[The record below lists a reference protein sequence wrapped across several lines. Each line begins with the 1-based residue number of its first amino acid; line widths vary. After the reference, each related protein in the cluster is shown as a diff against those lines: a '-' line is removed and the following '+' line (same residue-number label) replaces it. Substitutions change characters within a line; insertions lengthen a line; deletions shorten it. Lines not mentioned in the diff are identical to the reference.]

1 MVYLSSK
8 KIDVLTN
15 KYFLMKIIGTGSA
28 HPKCCVTNAMLEQ
41 FLDTTDEWITER
53 TGIKERLVISSEKLE
68 DMAVAA
74 ANKALEDA
82 NLTAKDIDFIIC
94 SNVVNEYV
102 TPALSCII
110 QGKIGATCPT
120 LDINAACAGFIFA
133 MDMAEDK
140 IRCKKAKNILIVC
153 AEEPSRMVS
162 WQNRSTS
169 VLFGDGA
176 GAAVVTE
183 GDELKAISLT
193 TSSLTDVLYYQRKLE
208 PTPYIDKEEN
218 FEPLVM
224 NGREVF
230 KYAVKNSCRDI
241 RKLLNE
247 TGLQAEDIKYY
258 VLHQANL
265 RIIDSIRR
273 FLNVDEERIPHN
285 IERYGNISS
294 AALPALLDELNRA
307 GKLQKGDKLVFSAF
321 GAGFTTGACVIEWAK

>member
-1 MVYLSSK
+1 
-8 KIDVLTN
+8 
-15 KYFLMKIIGTGSA
+15 MKIIGTGSA
-28 HPKCCVTNAMLEQ
+28 HPQCCVTNTMLEQ
-41 FLDTTDEWITER
+41 FLETTDEWITER

-68 DMAVAA
+68 DMAVIA

-82 NLTAKDIDFIIC
+82 NLTAADIDFIIC

-162 WQNRSTS
+162 WQNRSTC

-183 GDELKAISLT
+183 GDELKAIRLT
-193 TSSLTDVLYYQRKLE
+193 TSSLTDVLYYQRSLE
-208 PTPYIDKEEN
+208 PTPYISKEEN
-218 FEPLVM
+218 YEPLVM
-224 NGREVF
+224 RGREVF
-230 KYAVKNSCRDI
+230 KHAVTSSCRDI
-241 RKLLNE
+241 RKLLNQ
-247 TGLQAEDIKYY
+247 TGLEPEDIKYY
-258 VLHQANL
+258 VLHQANR
-265 RIIDSIRR
+265 RIIDAIRN
-273 FLNVDEERIPHN
+273 FLGVDEERVPHN
-285 IERYGNISS
+285 VERYGNISS
-294 AALPALLDELNRA
+294 AALPALLDELNRE

>member
-1 MVYLSSK
+1 
-8 KIDVLTN
+8 
-15 KYFLMKIIGTGSA
+15 MKIIGTGSA
-28 HPKCCVTNAMLEQ
+28 HPKCCVTNTMLEQ
-41 FLDTTDEWITER
+41 FLETTDEWITER

-68 DMAVAA
+68 DMAVDA
-74 ANKALEDA
+74 ANKALADA

-193 TSSLTDVLYYQRKLE
+193 TTSLTDVLYYQRKLE

-247 TGLQAEDIKYY
+247 TGLQAEDIKYF

-265 RIIDSIRR
+265 RIIESIRH

-321 GAGFTTGACVIEWAK
+321 GAGFTTGACIIEWAK

>member
-1 MVYLSSK
+1 
-8 KIDVLTN
+8 
-15 KYFLMKIIGTGSA
+15 MKIIGTGSA
-28 HPKCCVTNAMLEQ
+28 HPTCKVTNTMLEQ
-41 FLDTTDEWITER
+41 FLETSDEWITER

-68 DMAVAA
+68 DLAVIA

-82 NLTAKDIDFIIC
+82 NLKASDIDYIIC

-110 QGKIGATCPT
+110 QGKLGATCPT
-120 LDINAACAGFIFA
+120 VDINAACAGFLFA
-133 MDMAEDK
+133 LDMADDK
-140 IRCKKAKNILIVC
+140 LNAKKAKNILIVC

-183 GDELKAISLT
+183 GDALKAIRLT
-193 TSSLTDVLYYQRKLE
+193 TSSLTEVLYYQRKLE
-208 PTPYIDKEEN
+208 PTPYISKEEN

-224 NGREVF
+224 KGREVF
-230 KYAVKNSCRDI
+230 KHAVTSSCRDI
-241 RKLLNE
+241 RKLLNQ
-247 TGLQAEDIKYY
+247 TGLEPEDVKYY

-265 RIIDSIRR
+265 RIIESIRN
-273 FLNVDEERIPHN
+273 FLGVDKERVPHNVD
-285 IERYGNISS
+285 RYGNISS
-294 AALPALLDELNRA
+294 AALPALLDELNRG

-321 GAGFTTGACVIEWAK
+321 GAGFTTGACIIEWAK

>member
-1 MVYLSSK
+1 
-8 KIDVLTN
+8 
-15 KYFLMKIIGTGSA
+15 MKIIGTGSA
-28 HPKCCVTNAMLEQ
+28 HPTCKVTNEMLEQ
-41 FLDTTDEWITER
+41 FLETTDEWITER

-68 DMAVAA
+68 DLAVIA

-82 NLTAKDIDFIIC
+82 NLTAADIDYIIC

-110 QGKIGATCPT
+110 QGKLGATCPT
-120 LDINAACAGFIFA
+120 VDINAACAGFLFA
-133 MDMAEDK
+133 LDMADDK
-140 IRCKKAKNILIVC
+140 INAKKAKNILIVC

-162 WQNRSTS
+162 WKNRSTS

-183 GDELKAISLT
+183 GDELKAIRLT
-193 TSSLTDVLYYQRKLE
+193 TSSLAEVLYYQRKLE
-208 PTPYIDKEEN
+208 PTPYITKEEN

-224 NGREVF
+224 RGREVF
-230 KYAVKNSCRDI
+230 KHAVTSSCRDI
-241 RKLLNE
+241 RKLLNQ

-258 VLHQANL
+258 VLHQANR
-265 RIIDSIRR
+265 RIIDSIRN
-273 FLNVDEERIPHN
+273 FLGVDEERVPHN
-285 IERYGNISS
+285 VERYGNISS

>member
-1 MVYLSSK
+1 
-8 KIDVLTN
+8 
-15 KYFLMKIIGTGSA
+15 MKIIGTGSA

-321 GAGFTTGACVIEWAK
+321 GAGFTTGACVIEWTK

>member
-1 MVYLSSK
+1 
-8 KIDVLTN
+8 
-15 KYFLMKIIGTGSA
+15 MKIIGTGSA
-28 HPKCCVTNAMLEQ
+28 HPTCKVTNEMLEQ
-41 FLDTTDEWITER
+41 FLETSDEWITER

-68 DMAVAA
+68 DLAVIA

-82 NLTAKDIDFIIC
+82 NLTAADIDYIIC

-110 QGKIGATCPT
+110 QGKLGATCPT
-120 LDINAACAGFIFA
+120 LDINAACAGFLFA
-133 MDMAEDK
+133 IDMADDK
-140 IRCKKAKNILIVC
+140 LRAKKAKNILIVC

-183 GDELKAISLT
+183 GDELKAIRLT
-193 TSSLTDVLYYQRKLE
+193 TSSLAEVLYYQRKLE
-208 PTPYIDKEEN
+208 PTPYITKEEN

-224 NGREVF
+224 RGREVF
-230 KYAVKNSCRDI
+230 KHAVTSSCRDI
-241 RKLLNE
+241 RKLLNQ
-247 TGLQAEDIKYY
+247 TGLQPEDIKYY
-258 VLHQANL
+258 VLHQANR
-265 RIIDSIRR
+265 RIIDSIRN
-273 FLNVDEERIPHN
+273 FLGVDEERVPHN
-285 IERYGNISS
+285 VERYGNISS

>member
-1 MVYLSSK
+1 
-8 KIDVLTN
+8 
-15 KYFLMKIIGTGSA
+15 MKIIGTGSA
-28 HPKCCVTNAMLEQ
+28 HPKCAVTNEMLEQ

-53 TGIKERLVISSEKLE
+53 TGIKERCVISSEKLE
-68 DMAVAA
+68 DLAVIA

-82 NLTAKDIDFIIC
+82 GLTAADIDFIIC

-110 QGKIGATCPT
+110 QGKLGATCPT

-140 IRCKKAKNILIVC
+140 IQCKKAKNILIVC

-162 WQNRSTS
+162 WQNRSTC

-183 GDELKAISLT
+183 GDELKAIRLT

-218 FEPLVM
+218 YEPLVM
-224 NGREVF
+224 RGREVF
-230 KYAVKNSCRDI
+230 KHAVTNSCRDI
-241 RKLLNE
+241 RKLLNQ
-247 TGLQAEDIKYY
+247 TGLEASDIKYY
-258 VLHQANL
+258 VLHQANH
-265 RIIDSIRR
+265 RIIESIRG
-273 FLNVDEERIPHN
+273 FLGVAEEKVPHN
-285 IERYGNISS
+285 VERYGNISS

-307 GKLQKGDKLVFSAF
+307 GKLHKGDKLVFSAF

>member
-1 MVYLSSK
+1 
-8 KIDVLTN
+8 
-15 KYFLMKIIGTGSA
+15 
-28 HPKCCVTNAMLEQ
+28 MLEQ
-41 FLDTTDEWITER
+41 FLDTSDEWITER

-140 IRCKKAKNILIVC
+140 LRCKKAKNILIVC

-247 TGLQAEDIKYY
+247 TGLQAEDIKDY

>member
-1 MVYLSSK
+1 
-8 KIDVLTN
+8 
-15 KYFLMKIIGTGSA
+15 MKIIGTGSA

-41 FLDTTDEWITER
+41 FLDTSDEWITER

-140 IRCKKAKNILIVC
+140 LRCKKAKNILIVC

-265 RIIDSIRR
+265 RIIESIRR

>member
-1 MVYLSSK
+1 
-8 KIDVLTN
+8 
-15 KYFLMKIIGTGSA
+15 MKIIGTGSA
-28 HPKCCVTNAMLEQ
+28 HTKCAVTNEMLEQ

-53 TGIKERLVISSEKLE
+53 TGIKERCVISSEKLE
-68 DMAVAA
+68 DLAVIA

-82 NLTAKDIDFIIC
+82 GLTAADIDFIIC

-120 LDINAACAGFIFA
+120 VDINAACAGFIFA
-133 MDMAEDK
+133 MDIAEDK
-140 IRCKKAKNILIVC
+140 IQCKKAKNILIVC

-162 WQNRSTS
+162 WQNRSTC

-183 GDELKAISLT
+183 GDELKTIRLT
-193 TSSLTDVLYYQRKLE
+193 TSSLTDVLCYQRRLE

-224 NGREVF
+224 RGREVF
-230 KYAVKNSCRDI
+230 KHAVTNSCRDI
-241 RKLLNE
+241 RKLLNQ
-247 TGLQAEDIKYY
+247 TGLEASDIKYY
-258 VLHQANL
+258 VLHQANH
-265 RIIDSIRR
+265 RIIESIRG
-273 FLNVDEERIPHN
+273 FLGVEEERVPHN
-285 IERYGNISS
+285 VERYGNISS

-307 GKLQKGDKLVFSAF
+307 GKLHKGDKLVFSAF
-321 GAGFTTGACVIEWAK
+321 GAGFTTGGCVIEWAK

>member
-1 MVYLSSK
+1 M
-8 KIDVLTN
+8 T
-15 KYFLMKIIGTGSA
+15 IIGTGSA
-28 HPKCCVTNAMLEQ
+28 HPQCAVTNEMLEQ

-53 TGIKERLVISSEKLE
+53 TGIKERRVISSEKLE
-68 DMAVAA
+68 DLAVIA

-82 NLTAKDIDFIIC
+82 GLTAADIDFIIC

-140 IRCKKAKNILIVC
+140 LKCKKAKNILIVC

-162 WQNRSTS
+162 WQNRSTC

-183 GDELKAISLT
+183 GDELKAIRLT
-193 TSSLTDVLYYQRKLE
+193 TSSLTEVLYYQRALE
-208 PTPYIDKEEN
+208 PTPYINKEEN
-218 FEPLVM
+218 YEPLVM
-224 NGREVF
+224 RGREVF
-230 KYAVKNSCRDI
+230 KHAVTNSCRDI
-241 RKLLNE
+241 RKLLNQ
-247 TGLQAEDIKYY
+247 TGLEASDIKYY
-258 VLHQANL
+258 VLHQANH
-265 RIIDSIRR
+265 RIIESIRG
-273 FLNVDEERIPHN
+273 FLGVEEERVPHN
-285 IERYGNISS
+285 VERYGNISS
-294 AALPALLDELNRA
+294 AALPALLDELNRE

>member
-1 MVYLSSK
+1 
-8 KIDVLTN
+8 
-15 KYFLMKIIGTGSA
+15 MKIIGTGSA
-28 HPKCCVTNAMLEQ
+28 HPTCKVTNEMLEQ
-41 FLDTTDEWITER
+41 FLETTDEWITER

-68 DMAVAA
+68 DLAVIA

-82 NLTAKDIDFIIC
+82 NLTAADIDFIIC

-110 QGKIGATCPT
+110 QGQLGATCPT
-120 LDINAACAGFIFA
+120 VDINAACAGFLFA
-133 MDMAEDK
+133 MDIADDK
-140 IRCKKAKNILIVC
+140 LRAKKAKNILIVC

-183 GDELKAISLT
+183 GDELKAIRLT
-193 TSSLTDVLYYQRKLE
+193 TSSLAEVLYYQRKLE
-208 PTPYIDKEEN
+208 PTPYISKEEN

-224 NGREVF
+224 KGREVF
-230 KYAVKNSCRDI
+230 KHAVTSSCRDI
-241 RKLLNE
+241 RKLLNQ
-247 TGLQAEDIKYY
+247 TGLQPEDIKYY
-258 VLHQANL
+258 VLHQANR
-265 RIIDSIRR
+265 RIIDSIRN
-273 FLNVDEERIPHN
+273 FLGVDEERVPHN
-285 IERYGNISS
+285 VERYGNISS

>member
-1 MVYLSSK
+1 
-8 KIDVLTN
+8 
-15 KYFLMKIIGTGSA
+15 MKIIGTGSA
-28 HPKCCVTNAMLEQ
+28 HPTCKVTKEMLEQ
-41 FLDTTDEWITER
+41 FLETSDEWITER

-68 DMAVAA
+68 DLAVIA

-82 NLTAKDIDFIIC
+82 NLTAADIDYIIC

-110 QGKIGATCPT
+110 QGKLGATCPT
-120 LDINAACAGFIFA
+120 LDINAACAGFLFA
-133 MDMAEDK
+133 IDMADDK
-140 IRCKKAKNILIVC
+140 LRAKKAKNILIVC

-183 GDELKAISLT
+183 GDELKAIRLT
-193 TSSLTDVLYYQRKLE
+193 TSSLAEVLYYQRKLE
-208 PTPYIDKEEN
+208 PTPYITKEEN

-224 NGREVF
+224 RGREVF
-230 KYAVKNSCRDI
+230 KHAVTSSCRDI
-241 RKLLNE
+241 RKLLNQ
-247 TGLQAEDIKYY
+247 TGLQPEDIKYY
-258 VLHQANL
+258 VLHQANR
-265 RIIDSIRR
+265 RIIDSIRN
-273 FLNVDEERIPHN
+273 FLGVDEERVPHN
-285 IERYGNISS
+285 VERYGNISS

>member
-1 MVYLSSK
+1 
-8 KIDVLTN
+8 
-15 KYFLMKIIGTGSA
+15 MKIIGTGSA
-28 HPKCCVTNAMLEQ
+28 HPTCKVTNTMLEQ
-41 FLDTTDEWITER
+41 FLETSDEWITER

-68 DMAVAA
+68 DLAVIA

-82 NLTAKDIDFIIC
+82 NLKASDIDYIIC

-110 QGKIGATCPT
+110 QGKLGATCPT
-120 LDINAACAGFIFA
+120 VDINAACAGFLFA
-133 MDMAEDK
+133 LDMADDK
-140 IRCKKAKNILIVC
+140 LNAKKAKNILIVC

-183 GDELKAISLT
+183 GDALKAIRLT
-193 TSSLTDVLYYQRKLE
+193 TSSLAEVLYYQRKLE
-208 PTPYIDKEEN
+208 PTPYITKEEN

-224 NGREVF
+224 KGREVF
-230 KYAVKNSCRDI
+230 KHAVTSSCRDI
-241 RKLLNE
+241 RKLLNQ
-247 TGLQAEDIKYY
+247 TGLEPEDVKYY

-265 RIIDSIRR
+265 RIIESIRN
-273 FLNVDEERIPHN
+273 FLGVDKERVPHN
-285 IERYGNISS
+285 VERYGNISS
-294 AALPALLDELNRA
+294 AALPALLDELNRG

>member
-1 MVYLSSK
+1 
-8 KIDVLTN
+8 
-15 KYFLMKIIGTGSA
+15 
-28 HPKCCVTNAMLEQ
+28 MLEQ
-41 FLDTTDEWITER
+41 FLETTDEWITER

-68 DMAVAA
+68 DLAVIA

-162 WQNRSTS
+162 WQNRSTW

-183 GDELKAISLT
+183 GDELKAIRLT
-193 TSSLTDVLYYQRKLE
+193 TSSLTDVLYYQRNLE
-208 PTPYIDKEEN
+208 PTPYISKEEN

-224 NGREVF
+224 RGREVF
-230 KYAVKNSCRDI
+230 KHAVTNSCRDI

-247 TGLQAEDIKYY
+247 TGLEAQDIKYY
-258 VLHQANL
+258 VLHQANR
-265 RIIDSIRR
+265 RIIDSIRN
-273 FLNVDEERIPHN
+273 FLGVDEERVPHN
-285 IERYGNISS
+285 VERYGNISS
-294 AALPALLDELNRA
+294 AALPALLDELNRG

-321 GAGFTTGACVIEWAK
+321 GAGFTTGACIIEWAK

>member
-1 MVYLSSK
+1 MGSK

-41 FLDTTDEWITER
+41 FLDTSDEWITER
-53 TGIKERLVISSEKLE
+53 TGIKERLVISAEKLE

-265 RIIDSIRR
+265 RIIDSIRH
-273 FLNVDEERIPHN
+273 FLNVGEERIPHN

>member
-1 MVYLSSK
+1 
-8 KIDVLTN
+8 
-15 KYFLMKIIGTGSA
+15 MKIIGTGSA
-28 HPKCCVTNAMLEQ
+28 HPQCCVTNTMLEQ
-41 FLDTTDEWITER
+41 FLETTDEWITER

-68 DMAVAA
+68 DLAVIA

-162 WQNRSTS
+162 WQNRSTC

-176 GAAVVTE
+176 GAAVVSE
-183 GDELKAISLT
+183 GDELKAIRLT
-193 TSSLTDVLYYQRKLE
+193 TSSLTDVLYYQRSLE
-208 PTPYIDKEEN
+208 PTPYISKEEN
-218 FEPLVM
+218 YEPLVM
-224 NGREVF
+224 RGREVF
-230 KYAVKNSCRDI
+230 KHAVTNSCRDI

-247 TGLQAEDIKYY
+247 TGLEAQDIKYY
-258 VLHQANL
+258 VLHQANR
-265 RIIDSIRR
+265 RIIDSIRN
-273 FLNVDEERIPHN
+273 FLGVDEERVPHN
-285 IERYGNISS
+285 VERYGNISS
-294 AALPALLDELNRA
+294 AALPALLDELNRE

>member
-1 MVYLSSK
+1 
-8 KIDVLTN
+8 
-15 KYFLMKIIGTGSA
+15 MKIIGTGSA
-28 HPKCCVTNAMLEQ
+28 HPKCAVTNQMLEQ
-41 FLDTTDEWITER
+41 FLETTDDWITER
-53 TGIKERLVISSEKLE
+53 TGIKERCVISSEKLE
-68 DMAVAA
+68 DLAVIA

-82 NLTAKDIDFIIC
+82 GLTAADIDFIIC

-110 QGKIGATCPT
+110 QGKLGATCPT
-120 LDINAACAGFIFA
+120 VDINAACAGFIFA

-140 IRCKKAKNILIVC
+140 IQCKKAKNILIVC

-162 WQNRSTS
+162 WQNRSTC

-183 GDELKAISLT
+183 GDELKAIRLT
-193 TSSLTDVLYYQRKLE
+193 TSSLTDVLYYQRQLE

-224 NGREVF
+224 RGREVF
-230 KYAVKNSCRDI
+230 KHAVTNSCRDI
-241 RKLLNE
+241 RKLLNQ
-247 TGLQAEDIKYY
+247 TGLEASDIKYY
-258 VLHQANL
+258 VLHQANH
-265 RIIDSIRR
+265 RIIESIRG
-273 FLNVDEERIPHN
+273 FLGVEEEKVPHN
-285 IERYGNISS
+285 VERYGNTSS

-307 GKLQKGDKLVFSAF
+307 GKLHKGDKLVFSAF